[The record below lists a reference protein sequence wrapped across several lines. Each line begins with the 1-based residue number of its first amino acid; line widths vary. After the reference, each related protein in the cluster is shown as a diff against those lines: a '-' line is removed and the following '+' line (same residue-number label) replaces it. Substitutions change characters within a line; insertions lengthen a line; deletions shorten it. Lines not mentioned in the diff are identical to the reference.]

1 MIKPEIKNKIQL
13 KSISKTITEDLEP
26 LQYIEFVPG
35 TNDMKYGNWEESFNP
50 DTKFL
55 ALVINRIIL
64 EIEKM
69 KEEK

>member
-1 MIKPEIKNKIQL
+1 MIKPEIKNEIQL

-26 LQYIEFVPG
+26 LRYIEFVPG
-35 TNDMKYGNWEESFNP
+35 TNNMKYGNWEEAYNA

>member
-35 TNDMKYGNWEESFNP
+35 TNDMKYGNWEEACNT

-69 KEEK
+69 NEEK

>member
-1 MIKPEIKNKIQL
+1 MVKPEIKNEIQL

-35 TNDMKYGNWEESFNP
+35 TNDMKYGNWKESFNP

>member
-1 MIKPEIKNKIQL
+1 MIKPEIKNEIQL
-13 KSISKTITEDLEP
+13 KSIAETVSEDLEP
-26 LQYIEFVPG
+26 LRYIKFVPG
-35 TNDMKYGNWEESFNP
+35 TNNMKYGNWEEAYNA

-69 KEEK
+69 KEGK

>member
-1 MIKPEIKNKIQL
+1 MIKPEIKNEIQL
-13 KSISKTITEDLEP
+13 KSIAETVSEDLEP

-35 TNDMKYGNWEESFNP
+35 TNNMKYGNWEESFNP

-55 ALVINRIIL
+55 AVVINRIIL

-69 KEEK
+69 NEEK

>member
-69 KEEK
+69 NEEK

>member
-1 MIKPEIKNKIQL
+1 MIKPEIKNEIQL
-13 KSISKTITEDLEP
+13 KSIAKTVSEDLEP

-35 TNDMKYGNWEESFNP
+35 TNNMKYGNWEEAFNA

-64 EIEKM
+64 EIEKI

>member
-1 MIKPEIKNKIQL
+1 MIKPEIKNEIQL

-26 LQYIEFVPG
+26 LQYIEFDPCVAH
-35 TNDMKYGNWEESFNP
+35 MKYGNWEEACNA

-69 KEEK
+69 KKEK

>member
-1 MIKPEIKNKIQL
+1 MIKPEIKNEIQL

-35 TNDMKYGNWEESFNP
+35 TNNMKYGNWEEACNA

-69 KEEK
+69 KEKQ